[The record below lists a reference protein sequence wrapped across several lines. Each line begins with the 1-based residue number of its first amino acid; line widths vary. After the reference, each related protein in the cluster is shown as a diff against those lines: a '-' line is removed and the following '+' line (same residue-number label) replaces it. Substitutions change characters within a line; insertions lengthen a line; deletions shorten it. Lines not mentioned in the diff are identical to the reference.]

1 MKNKMRIAALCA
13 LSLAAGMA
21 IATPNMT
28 IDSVL
33 QRYPWENTVDIRY
46 TVGGVGSGD
55 RYNIAF
61 SASIDGAAAAP
72 AGSTNVTANGTYVY
86 QWTPTAGTLTT
97 NCVVTAEMA
106 VAYDPFTV
114 AICPARNL
122 AFSSE
127 SENPWYIDESVESV
141 AARSGA
147 IPDNGIT
154 SLTTTLQGQGT
165 LSFRWKVSS
174 EKSWDK
180 LYFSVDGW
188 KSSCTNISG
197 TVGWIY
203 YTTNIT
209 VSGSHAVEWRYNK
222 DSSRSS
228 GSDCGWV
235 DDVIWTP
242 AE

>member
-21 IATPNMT
+21 IATPNVT
-28 IDSVL
+28 INSVL
-33 QRYPWENTVDIRY
+33 QRYPWSNVVDIRY
-46 TVGGVGSGD
+46 TVGGVGSGET
-55 RYNIAF
+55 YGINF
-61 SASIDGAAAAP
+61 SASINGATAEP

-106 VAYDPFTV
+106 DLFTV

-127 SENPWYIDESVESV
+127 SENPWYIDESVEPG

-147 IPDNGIT
+147 ITHSQNT

-165 LSFRWKVSS
+165 LSFKWKVSS
-174 EKSWDK
+174 ERNCDK

-188 KSSCTNISG
+188 KNSCTNISG
-197 TVGWIY
+197 TVGWIS

-209 VSGSHAVEWRYNK
+209 VSGSHAVEWRYEK
-222 DSSRSS
+222 DRSVNS
-228 GSDCGWV
+228 GRDCGWI
-235 DDVIWTP
+235 DDVVWTP